1 MLISVIIPAFNVENY
16 ISKAIE
22 SVLKQSYEEIELVIV
37 DDGSTDNTGAIVD
50 SYSSID
56 CRVIAVHQKNAGASA
71 ARNVG
76 LDICKGLYVYF
87 LDADDYLSID
97 YLKNIYPYLEKGR
110 YSLICTPYNV
120 LTNKTVNQMCLG
132 EKTTLEKKEA
142 LEELFLYKR
151 ICWAPFACFYKRDA
165 IFNIRFIHKIKF
177 GEDLYF
183 KYQVIK
189 NSKNDLLYV
198 PISGHYYDTTRINSA
213 TNSYSITKKIDELD
227 VIRRIM
233 EESPDFKSLL
243 YCKLYLPK
251 TINYALHVGFNLDE
265 NDDLI
270 CKKIR
275 KQLINSIFKIL
286 LKRKVGLKTKIKL
299 FLVFMPK
306 FLRAYFWGN
315 NRIFK

>member
-120 LTNKTVNQMCLG
+120 LPNKTVKQMCVG
-132 EKTTLEKKEA
+132 EKPTLEK
-142 LEELFLYKR
+142 
-151 ICWAPFACFYKRDA
+151 
-165 IFNIRFIHKIKF
+165 
-177 GEDLYF
+177 
-183 KYQVIK
+183 
-189 NSKNDLLYV
+189 
-198 PISGHYYDTTRINSA
+198 
-213 TNSYSITKKIDELD
+213 
-227 VIRRIM
+227 
-233 EESPDFKSLL
+233 
-243 YCKLYLPK
+243 
-251 TINYALHVGFNLDE
+251 
-265 NDDLI
+265 
-270 CKKIR
+270 
-275 KQLINSIFKIL
+275 
-286 LKRKVGLKTKIKL
+286 
-299 FLVFMPK
+299 
-306 FLRAYFWGN
+306 
-315 NRIFK
+315 